1 MSSPPLGYNSFDPAQ
16 GPVESATKRGGG
28 PETPTG
34 KAASR
39 RNALKHGLTASALLP
54 DVQQPGRFEQCQQE
68 FQRDY
73 PPSSTIERILLADIA
88 RHSAALAEGA
98 VLRQGALSV
107 GQLMLATVQ
116 EPAAR
121 EDVSLAAAV
130 STEGLDRFAR
140 YRRGHERALFA
151 AITILQELRGTK
163 RSGAAEDVGAPVLE
177 RTLVA
182 RTVHTACR
190 RLVLDCLRA
199 TVAEML

>member
-1 MSSPPLGYNSFDPAQ
+1 
-16 GPVESATKRGGG
+16 
-28 PETPTG
+28 
-34 KAASR
+34 
-39 RNALKHGLTASALLP
+39 
-54 DVQQPGRFEQCQQE
+54 
-68 FQRDY
+68 
-73 PPSSTIERILLADIA
+73 
-88 RHSAALAEGA
+88 
-98 VLRQGALSV
+98 
-107 GQLMLATVQ
+107 MLATVQ